1 MLIVSIFRWMIVDVW
16 LCESSR
22 FLVSL
27 IVILLDE
34 YNIWKNVLPL
44 FRLTSLLIFEFWI
57 FQVFWL
63 F

>member
-1 MLIVSIFRWMIVDVW
+1 MLIVSTFIRWMLVDVW

-34 YNIWKNVLPL
+34 YNVWKNVLPL
-44 FRLTSLLIFEFWI
+44 FRL
-57 FQVFWL
+57 QVY
-63 F
+63 